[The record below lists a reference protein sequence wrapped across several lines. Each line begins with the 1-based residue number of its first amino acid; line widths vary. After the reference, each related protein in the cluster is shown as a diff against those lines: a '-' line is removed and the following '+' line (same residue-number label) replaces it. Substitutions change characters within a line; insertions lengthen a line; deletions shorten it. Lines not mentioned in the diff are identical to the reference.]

1 MKSIR
6 LSKQLRLEI
15 IQNISEAYN
24 KTTPPPAPGRD
35 EIDRAFAR
43 DVYDRYIEDYIDEIS
58 QVPSDFI
65 NTAYS
70 FQITIG
76 GQYKYLY
83 LYKGDKPDYQPMP
96 KSGAVLMQLSSDAE
110 EVEEYENLLA
120 DFDEWSKKKNAMIS
134 QATAIIDQV
143 NTTKQLV
150 ETWAEV
156 EPMIPE
162 YIRNPSKGIQ
172 LPAVLT
178 ESLNNSIGLTQE
190 DK

>member
-15 IQNISEAYN
+15 IQNISDAYN
-24 KTTPPPAPGRD
+24 KTTPPPAPSRD
-35 EIDRAFAR
+35 EIDHTFAR
-43 DVYDRYIEDYIDEIS
+43 KVYDRYIEDYIDEIS

-65 NTAYS
+65 NTKHC

-83 LYKGDKPDYQPMP
+83 LYKGNEPDYQPMP
-96 KSGAVLMQLSSDAE
+96 KSGAALMQLSTDAQ
-110 EVEEYENLLA
+110 EVEEYDKLLT
-120 DFDEWSKKKNAMIS
+120 DFDEWAKKKNAMIA
-134 QATAIIDQV
+134 QATAIIEQV